1 LIKSHAICVLNAL
14 DTSGLFN
21 RTSKTCASTDVSS
34 KVSNDVILK
43 GFRLL
48 GHTLGDNIIP

>member
-1 LIKSHAICVLNAL
+1 LNAL

-34 KVSNDVILK
+34 KVSNDVIVND
-43 GFRLL
+43 FRILPHIL
-48 GHTLGDNIIP
+48 GENIAA